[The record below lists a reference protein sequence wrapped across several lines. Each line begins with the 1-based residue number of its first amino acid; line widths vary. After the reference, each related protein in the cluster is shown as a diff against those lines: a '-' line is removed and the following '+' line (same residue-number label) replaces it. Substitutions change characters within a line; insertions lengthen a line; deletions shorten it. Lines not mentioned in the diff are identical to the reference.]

1 LGKGRRLVM
10 TSLLFKL
17 ITFPLGTLLAAWLF
31 ANVNFEHYY
40 EPILIG
46 LMAAVVGVLVEYV
59 ILRKGTLW
67 LSTFSDVIINWVFL
81 YVVANMFE
89 GAYVTVW
96 GALLTS
102 LLIGVVDYFII
113 SYFIKQDVVTKYG

>member
-1 LGKGRRLVM
+1 M
-10 TSLLFKL
+10 TSLFFK
-17 ITFPLGTLLAAWLF
+17 IVTFPLGALLAAWLF

-40 EPILIG
+40 EPILVG
-46 LMAAVVGVLVEYV
+46 LLAAVVGVLVEYV

-102 LLIGVVDYFII
+102 LIIGAVDYFIH
-113 SYFIKQDVVTKYG
+113 YYLIKNGLVKKHA